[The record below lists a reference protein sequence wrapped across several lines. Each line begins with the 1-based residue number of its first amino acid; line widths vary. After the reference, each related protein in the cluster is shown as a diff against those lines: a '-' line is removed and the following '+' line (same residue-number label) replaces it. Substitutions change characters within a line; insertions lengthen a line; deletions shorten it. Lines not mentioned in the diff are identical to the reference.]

1 MYYDV
6 IIFETHLAKVTENRL
21 SVIIPTWISRKL
33 EEKGLKGKK
42 VVVHIYIPRE
52 G

>member
-6 IIFETHLAKVTENRL
+6 IIFEASLAKVTGDRL
-21 SVIIPTWISRKL
+21 GVIIPTWISRKL

-42 VVVHIYIPRE
+42 VIVHIYVPRE